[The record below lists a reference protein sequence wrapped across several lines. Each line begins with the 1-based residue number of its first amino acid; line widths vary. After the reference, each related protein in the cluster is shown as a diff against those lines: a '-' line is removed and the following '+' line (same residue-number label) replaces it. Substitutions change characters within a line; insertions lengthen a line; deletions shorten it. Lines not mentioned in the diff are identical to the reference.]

1 MAVTDH
7 EIPRRLRSLSP
18 RDARFL
24 EAMYAPTGQSSSS
37 SHTDE
42 DLVASCLNS
51 DKFRWAGSKSLLES
65 LEANLLTE
73 TEIEWIE
80 ENDQRILI
88 HSLLCLREQISYNPN
103 LTDHPCSIA
112 LNNPPYETRYENI
125 ILALDCWQVPL
136 QEKRDTIAKIKQRY
150 TQNIAPQKW
159 INWLK
164 PDQDQQIAYAMQ
176 YVTSQNLSLPLP
188 SPGNTKEAYDYL
200 VGLFDDIFQR
210 SPETLELTLMKMRKG
225 WSQQKYRQSSK
236 AKKQVYFSLGRNAR
250 EQLDRLVLREG
261 KSKSDIIEALI
272 LGTKDQTM

>member
-250 EQLDRLVLREG
+250 EQLDRLVLREE

-272 LGTKDQTM
+272 LGTKDQTA